1 MTEETQQAEQNNEP
15 TLSIGDIMIMK
26 QIVEVA
32 TARGALR
39 ANELT
44 QVGAVY
50 DRVSAWI
57 DSKMPPEEVAEDT
70 GAEESTEEN
79 SND

>member
-1 MTEETQQAEQNNEP
+1 MSEETQQTEEP
-15 TLSIGDIMIMK
+15 NVSIGDIMVLK
-26 QIVEVA
+26 QVVEVA

-44 QVGAVY
+44 QVGLVY

-57 DSKMPPEEVAEDT
+57 DSVVPPAEVESQEETDQGE
-70 GAEESTEEN
+70 

>member
-1 MTEETQQAEQNNEP
+1 MSEETQQTEEP
-15 TLSIGDIMIMK
+15 NVSIGDIMVLK
-26 QIVEVA
+26 QVVEVA

-44 QVGAVY
+44 QVGVVY

-57 DSKMPPEEVAEDT
+57 DSVVPPAEVESQEETDQGE
-70 GAEESTEEN
+70 

>member
-1 MTEETQQAEQNNEP
+1 MSEKTQQTEEPNV
-15 TLSIGDIMIMK
+15 SIGDIMVLK
-26 QIVEVA
+26 QVVEVA

-44 QVGAVY
+44 QVGMVY

-57 DSKMPPEEVAEDT
+57 DSVVPPAEVE
-70 GAEESTEEN
+70 TEEN
-79 SND
+79 TDQGESND

>member
-1 MTEETQQAEQNNEP
+1 MTEETQQTEQP
-15 TLSIGDIMIMK
+15 SVSIGDIMVLK

-50 DRVSAWI
+50 DRVSAWV
-57 DSKMPPEEVAEDT
+57 DSVVPTAEVASD
-70 GAEESTEEN
+70 EN
-79 SND
+79 TDQGESND

>member
-1 MTEETQQAEQNNEP
+1 MSEETQQTEEP
-15 TLSIGDIMIMK
+15 NVSIGDIMVLK
-26 QIVEVA
+26 QVVEVA

-44 QVGAVY
+44 QVGMVY

-57 DSKMPPEEVAEDT
+57 DSVVPPAEVE
-70 GAEESTEEN
+70 TEEN
-79 SND
+79 TDQGESND